1 MGLEPVSRNRMS
13 GLVKT
18 VLVLQSIGLT
28 MLAFW
33 LGKEYQN
40 NVYLRQYVHNTAWTY
55 LPVLAF
61 IATFSV
67 AVGVSEAYSR
77 VGGRNVGPPAI
88 EPSVARGMLLTG
100 GLQPAQSTSRQD
112 SRTPTQEQ
120 QGESGAWTPP
130 GVSFAQ
136 VFEDS
141 HPPAVLKHVE
151 PDETV
156 VNYAPPAYPVIKRL
170 KPARDPVVSET
181 PKPVPRPLNRVGL
194 APGFTLPPPPV
205 IRQISRPVSSTR
217 QDDALRNRPSASNQ
231 ETVQE
236 SDSSVRPRPPR
247 KKPAVNDDLGN
258 DFAGE

>member
-1 MGLEPVSRNRMS
+1 MS

-18 VLVLQSIGLT
+18 ILVLQSIGLT

-77 VGGRNVGPPAI
+77 VGGRNVGPPAT

-100 GLQPAQSTSRQD
+100 GFQPAQSTSSQD
-112 SRTPTQEQ
+112 SGTPAQEH
-120 QGESGAWTPP
+120 QGGSGDWTPP

-141 HPPAVLKHVE
+141 HPPAVLKHVD

-170 KPARDPVVSET
+170 KPASDPVVSEGPT
-181 PKPVPRPLNRVGL
+181 EPRPLNRVGL

-205 IRQISRPVSSTR
+205 IRQISRPGSGTR
-217 QDDALRNRPSASNQ
+217 RDDALRNMPSAGNQ

-247 KKPAVNDDLGN
+247 KKPAVNDNLGN

>member
-1 MGLEPVSRNRMS
+1 MDSGSEPLSRN
-13 GLVKT
+13 
-18 VLVLQSIGLT
+18 GLT
-28 MLAFW
+28 APVKVLLTLESVGLALLAFW

-55 LPVLAF
+55 LTVLAF

-77 VGGRNVGPPAI
+77 VGGRNVGPPAT

-100 GLQPAQSTSRQD
+100 GFQQAQSTSRQD

-120 QGESGAWTPP
+120 QGESGDWTPP

-156 VNYAPPAYPVIKRL
+156 VNYAPPAYPVIRRL
-170 KPARDPVVSET
+170 KPARDPVVGET
-181 PKPVPRPLNRVGL
+181 PKPAARPLNRVGL

-236 SDSSVRPRPPR
+236 SESSVRP
-247 KKPAVNDDLGN
+247 
-258 DFAGE
+258 